1 MQRPALGAGQFL
13 GTADEPTVALLAAP
27 GDRRPMLYSH

>member
-1 MQRPALGAGQFL
+1 MLSAPRVESIAGNELDAEQFL

-27 GDRRPMLYSH
+27 A